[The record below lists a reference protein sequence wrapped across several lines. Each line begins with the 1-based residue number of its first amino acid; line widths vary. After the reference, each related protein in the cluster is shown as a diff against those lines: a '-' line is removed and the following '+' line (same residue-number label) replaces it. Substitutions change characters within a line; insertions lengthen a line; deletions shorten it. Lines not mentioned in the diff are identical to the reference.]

1 MRTRGLW
8 ISKRQE
14 ISQLVGPFQATIE
27 LKCHIRIVTWILFN
41 KKNNYDGVNQS
52 LSITKLRYKYLA
64 KFVLTTLV
72 KFIYSPVSLYWYRRL
87 KLSTG
92 LYHCATHS
100 SLIDGTTDKQEC
112 NTIRQDI

>member
-72 KFIYSPVSLYWYRRL
+72 KFLYSPVSLYNI
-87 KLSTG
+87 
-92 LYHCATHS
+92 
-100 SLIDGTTDKQEC
+100 SLLVIKVIKFQM
-112 NTIRQDI
+112 QHF